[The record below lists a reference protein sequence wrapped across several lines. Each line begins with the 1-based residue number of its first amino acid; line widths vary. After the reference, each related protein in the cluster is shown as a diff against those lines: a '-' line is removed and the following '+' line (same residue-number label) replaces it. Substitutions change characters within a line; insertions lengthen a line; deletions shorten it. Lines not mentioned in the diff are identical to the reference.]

1 MQHAGPISQRT
12 CTACA
17 KVFASKQAFQR
28 HMNPKKSKQ
37 PCPGR
42 AGSGADARSGVS
54 GTTPAVSAVS
64 GQLTSTSPSPGASHV
79 QGPLTST
86 SPGASHVQ
94 GPLTSTSPG
103 ASHVQG
109 PLTST
114 SPGASHVQGP
124 LTSTSSGHM
133 QGQLTS
139 TSTSRLAL
147 APSSSDLTTAKS
159 VLSKAPRNLLAGP
172 LELDS
177 TVDLVT
183 NFESALGAARRI
195 TDGPASVSCAGAGTH
210 KSRSAR
216 IYALQIRALL
226 RLSFQD
232 LDHTLD
238 DTVNITSHSFHSST
252 HARFPFN

>member
-64 GQLTSTSPSPGASHV
+64 GQLTSTSPSPGASH
-79 QGPLTST
+79 G
-86 SPGASHVQ
+86 Q

>member
-64 GQLTSTSPSPGASHV
+64 GQLTSTSP
-79 QGPLTST
+79 